1 MQQPAYYAWTINEV
15 NNIRQIMFTNQIKFK
30 EALAKLLELRQ
41 MTRNRPVQP
50 GQRGYITYLDT
61 LISVEILRL
70 FIDDV
75 FDLDTFPVDTKF
87 YMLGDM
93 SIRIELPNLYY
104 ITHNTLNY
112 EYVYGL
118 DENEMQE
125 YDPNVVNVDMNRYR
139 INLNGA
145 SKGEMCR
152 NYYPY
157 GNLIRRND
165 AILRVDEYR
174 QDSLVPN
181 IASRRLSGKYNS
193 NPYKTFNNIPFV
205 VYTFT
210 FSNRDYSFKMNK
222 CFSPKKKYHEGGIL
236 LYKIV
241 DNVNQV
247 KEPWENSP
255 YPVNYKD
262 VINDVFFKNKLLKD
276 ITPQGNND
284 INLVQLSTY
293 SVKLNNNNVTNDQ
306 NTHVVV
312 IGIQSPIDIY
322 NFRKSSVDF
331 SNRYDRQE
339 DNMIGFM
346 RNDIKETP
354 AISNRTGENHE
365 LDDIIRQTRYT
376 RDQSAEHRDRSRERN
391 MIERQPR
398 EMDMRQNMLM
408 ERTADF
414 VQTVPAAPVN
424 QTVNM
429 PQNIPLF
436 IPAIGPVNTPQYL
449 YRTQNGGFFIAGAP
463 IGPVPYIPT
472 ITVPNANQIM
482 NELQQQN
489 STMTTSQRPPFGG
502 R

>member
-1 MQQPAYYAWTINEV
+1 MQEPAYFAWTINEV
-15 NNIRQIMFTNQIKFK
+15 NNLRQLMFTHQTTFQ
-30 EALAKLLELRQ
+30 EALAKLIELRE
-41 MTRNRPVQP
+41 MTKNRTAAI
-50 GQRGYITYLDT
+50 GQVGYKIYLDT
-61 LISVEILRL
+61 LISIEILRL

-75 FDLDTFPVDTKF
+75 FDLDTFPVDTEF

-93 SIRIELPNLYY
+93 TIRIELPNLYY

-139 INLNGA
+139 INLNGT

-193 NPYKTFNNIPFV
+193 NPYKTFDNIPFV

-222 CFSPKKKYHEGGIL
+222 CFSPKKKYHQGGIL

-241 DNVNQV
+241 DNDNQV

-262 VINDVFFKNKLLKD
+262 VVNDVFFKNKLLKD

-284 INLVQLSTY
+284 KNLIQLSTY
-293 SVKLNNNNVTNDQ
+293 SVKLNNNNVLHDP
-306 NTHVVV
+306 NTQIIV
-312 IGIQSPIDIY
+312 IGIQSPTDIY
-322 NFRKSSVDF
+322 AFRRGDVRF
-331 SNRYDRQE
+331 SNKYNNQE

-346 RNDIKETP
+346 RGDVKETP
-354 AISNRTGENHE
+354 TISNRNGENE
-365 LDDIIRQTRYT
+365 LDDIIRQSRYT
-376 RDQSAEHRDRSRERN
+376 RDQSAEHRNRSREKN
-391 MIERQPR
+391 MVERQPR
-398 EMDMRQNMLM
+398 EMDMRQDMLM
-408 ERTADF
+408 ERTVDF

-429 PQNIPLF
+429 TQNIPLF
-436 IPAIGPVNTPQYL
+436 IPAVGPVNTPQFL
-449 YRTQNGGFFIAGAP
+449 YRTQNGTFFIAGAP

-472 ITVPNANQIM
+472 ITVTNANQIM